1 MQTSIMELQGIAL
14 DWAVTQIDDPEALRH
29 GIADWRQQRGIKV
42 VRGEY
47 AYRYHQS
54 WNQSQPLFESAR
66 ICMGYNDAGQA
77 VAYVRSVSRKR
88 PKCNSKLLGLNCSNP
103 LSNKKAPLQGPWCY
117 VARDL
122 WYVAIFRQP
131 R

>member
-77 VAYVRSVSRKR
+77 VAWQGYVSDYDLVPMFYGENTLIAALRCICFLRYGDTLDI
-88 PKCNSKLLGLNCSNP
+88 PEE
-103 LSNKKAPLQGPWCY
+103 LQY
-117 VARDL
+117 
-122 WYVAIFRQP
+122 
-131 R
+131 